1 MKKVLIFSRS
11 APYGNVLCA
20 ESFLA
25 GIALKSMDMDVKLIL
40 MNDGVFAALKGQKP
54 ELIGHKSV
62 EEALEG
68 ASDFDLPVYI
78 YSDSI
83 QERGIDVSQVI
94 PFEIIGTGVLKDMVK
109 TADAIL
115 NF

>member
-1 MKKVLIFSRS
+1 MKNVLIIARS

-25 GIALKSMDMDVKLIL
+25 GIALRSMDMDVRLVL
-40 MNDGVFAALKGQKP
+40 FNDGVFAGVKGQKA

-62 EEALEG
+62 EKALDG

-78 YSDSI
+78 HGDSI
-83 QERGIDVSQVI
+83 RERGIDASQLI
-94 PFEIIGTGVLKDMVK
+94 SAEIIDTDVLKGMVK
-109 TADAIL
+109 TADAIMT
-115 NF
+115 F